1 MTATDARPDHPG
13 PRNSSRRYGSV
24 AKTFHWLTALLIL
37 TAIPL
42 GLVANAWPYDT
53 SAQLAVKALL
63 FSLHKTIGLL
73 AFFVALARIFWA
85 TIQPRPHTLIA
96 GRPTQLLMADATHWV
111 LYASLVIVPLSGW
124 LHHAAT
130 TGFAPIWWPFGQTLP
145 FVPRSEA
152 VAGFFAAWHWLFTKL
167 LAAAILLHIA
177 GALKHHYIDR
187 DATLAR
193 MLPGQPALPD
203 PMPQRTGG
211 EGRRARIL
219 ALAIWA
225 LSLAGGTLLG
235 LQADDRAAI
244 PRLAEVQSEWAV
256 QDGTLEITVQQL
268 GSAVTG
274 SFADWTAEIDFT
286 ETPADG
292 LHGRVDVVIAIG
304 SLSLGGVTTQALDAE
319 FFNAAAFPT
328 ARFSGPIRAADQG
341 YVVDGILS
349 LAGRDVAAVLPFTLA
364 IADDT
369 ATVSAQVTLD
379 RRDFGMGP
387 SYPDESSV
395 GFGVDV
401 RVALTAVLAEAE

>member
-24 AKTFHWLTALLIL
+24 AKTLHWLTALLLL

-42 GLVANAWPYDT
+42 GLVANAWPYDS

-85 TIQPRPHTLIA
+85 AIQPRPQTLIS
-96 GRPTQLLMADATHWV
+96 GRPIQVLLADATHLV

-145 FVPRSEA
+145 FVPQSEA

-167 LAAAILLHIA
+167 LAAAILLHII

-203 PMPQRTGG
+203 RIADGG
-211 EGRRARIL
+211 AGGHHRAIIL
-219 ALAIWA
+219 AIAIWVLA
-225 LSLAGGTLLG
+225 LAGGTLLG
-235 LQADDRAAI
+235 LQTDDRATI

-256 QDGTLEITVQQL
+256 RDGTLEITVQQL

-274 SFADWTAEIDFT
+274 SFADWTAEIDFA
-286 ETPADG
+286 EAPSDG

-319 FFNAAAFPT
+319 FFNAAVFPT

-341 YVVDGILS
+341 YVVDGVLS
-349 LAGRDVAAVLPFTLA
+349 LAGRDVPAVLPFTLA

-369 ATVSAQVTLD
+369 ATVSGQVTLD

-387 SYPDESSV
+387 SYPDESSM

-401 RVALTAVLAEAE
+401 RVALTAVRAEAE